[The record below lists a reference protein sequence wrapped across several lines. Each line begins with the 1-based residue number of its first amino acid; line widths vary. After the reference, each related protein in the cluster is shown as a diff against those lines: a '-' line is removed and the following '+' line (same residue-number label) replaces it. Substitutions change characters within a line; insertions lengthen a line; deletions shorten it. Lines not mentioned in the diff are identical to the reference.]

1 MKKVFCVLMIIVFAF
16 SSASC
21 GDQKSAYTE
30 DAVTMTETEVETTIK
45 IDPTVYPECK
55 IESLKTFT
63 EITGAEVSSVDKSE
77 VNNTNYTYIVTGNA
91 DEKVYEYQNYL
102 RSIGFEMAAERAFT
116 SPENVNFIVYAED
129 ENTVKI
135 SVPCD
140 DETME
145 TRREN
150 FYTEIKQAF
159 DSKNYALVYDSR
171 YDIERDYKDAD
182 FMFNYSEGMV
192 ALGNG
197 DLYKAHKA
205 FTECTDSAEAT
216 EHIKEIEKYN
226 GQYKLSKNGLDFY
239 VFIKNGRVTNEVDF
253 NYSATAEK
261 YIIGDSAAVGSV
273 LGYNYGDPV
282 VGYSQY
288 LIVEKVPDG
297 EEKLSIG
304 KIEYENGV
312 CKVTLEYSLIDN
324 KNGKYTVKD
333 INEDSTYYY
342 EIGEYTKISDKA
354 PPEK

>member
-1 MKKVFCVLMIIVFAF
+1 MIMVIGF
-16 SSASC
+16 SLVSC
-21 GDQKSAYTE
+21 GETRHTQSE
-30 DAVTMTETEVETTIK
+30 EMVTVTETETTIK
-45 IDPTVYPECK
+45 IDPTVYAECK

-63 EITGAEVSSVDKSE
+63 EITGAEASSVEKNE
-77 VNNTNYTYIVTGNA
+77 VRQTNYTYIVTGDA

-102 RSIGFEMAAERAFT
+102 RSIGFEMTAARAFT
-116 SPENVNFIVYAED
+116 SPENVNFIIYAED
-129 ENTVKI
+129 ENTVKV

-140 DETME
+140 DETVE

-159 DSKNYALVYDSR
+159 DSKNYALVYDRR
-171 YDIERDYKDAD
+171 YDIERDYKDAEFLFD
-182 FMFNYSEGMV
+182 YSEGMV
-192 ALGNG
+192 ALKNG

-205 FTECTDSAEAT
+205 FSDCTDSEEAKV
-216 EHIKEIEKYN
+216 HIEEIEKYN
-226 GQYKLSKNGLDFY
+226 SQYKLSKNGIDHY
-239 VFIKNGRVTNEVDF
+239 IFIKNGRVTNKVDF

-261 YIIGDSAAVGSV
+261 YVVGDSAVIGSV

-288 LIVEKVPDG
+288 LIVEKLPGG

-304 KIEYENGV
+304 GIEYENGV
-312 CKVTLEYSLIDN
+312 CKITLEYSLTDN

-333 INEDSTYYY
+333 INNDSTNYY
-342 EIGEYTKISDKA
+342 ELGEYSKISDNA